1 MNIFDTAKNNQ
12 EEKKV
17 KDNGKVRVAP
27 DVEGLFETIEQME
40 QLQKQMKSAKAKY
53 DMLADEVKDISK
65 DEFVKLFENDGKYP
79 GSFMV
84 EAKDGEDIAQV
95 MYVPTD
101 RYKKVNKTRAEQL
114 KEKYGDDI
122 VTEDTTFAFNS
133 KLLAKYG
140 EVISKLITES
150 EDIEAADKAK
160 LITATT
166 KYSVAKGTIEKLD
179 NYGDVE
185 EMLNEVNPVVQLKG
199 AEVIKG

>member
-27 DVEGLFETIEQME
+27 DVEGLFETIETME

-114 KEKYGDDI
+114 KDKYGDDI

-140 EVISKLITES
+140 EVISKLITECD
-150 EDIEAADKAK
+150 DIEAADKAK

>member
-150 EDIEAADKAK
+150 EDIEATDKAK